1 MSAERDKSLM
11 MMNHKEKED
20 DEEANRVRG
29 TKRVGRVEG
38 GEEAKGGTKVDR
50 KWRMAKLVRF
60 AVGVVCSC
68 IRRSGTG
75 VVSLITD
82 CISTS
87 L

>member
-1 MSAERDKSLM
+1 VSAEGDKSLM
-11 MMNHKEKED
+11 MMNQKEKED
-20 DEEANRVRG
+20 DEEANGGRETNG
-29 TKRVGRVEG
+29 VGRVEE
-38 GEEAKGGTKVDR
+38 GEEAEEGTKVDR

-68 IRRSGTG
+68 IRRSGTR

-82 CISTS
+82 CISSS